1 MRSSPAEHKRER
13 GSQQRQG
20 RKRSA
25 PRRCG
30 TVRDQSASRP
40 APCLAIGLMTEE
52 NAPRILISPCSLCGT
67 TLKHTQ
73 GGEVGSQSSG
83 GVRMVARLG
92 CGDLLGYGRRS
103 AWDEGAHTY
112 GATPHLWACSPPVSI
127 FDAWPEAAGEVESR

>member
-1 MRSSPAEHKRER
+1 MWEVWECLGGAHRCDKVEAGQEVEAGLCLH
-13 GSQQRQG
+13 
-20 RKRSA
+20 KRSA
-25 PRRCG
+25 LSVLEGTCPR
-30 TVRDQSASRP
+30 Q
-40 APCLAIGLMTEE
+40 E
-52 NAPRILISPCSLCGT
+52 CGT
-67 TLKHTQ
+67 TLQ

-103 AWDEGAHTY
+103 AWDEGAHSY